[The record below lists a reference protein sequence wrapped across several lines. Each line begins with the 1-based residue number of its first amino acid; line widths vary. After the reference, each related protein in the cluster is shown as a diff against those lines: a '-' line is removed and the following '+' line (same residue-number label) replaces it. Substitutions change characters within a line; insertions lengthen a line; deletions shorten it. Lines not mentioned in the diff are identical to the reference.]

1 MNLAWTPDGILPA
14 DRIRVG
20 IDDRTFEHG
29 LGLFE
34 TFRSRGGRSPLLGRH
49 LARLGRSAAALGL
62 RIEATSL
69 PGPDDVARLSAAVG
83 LPDALFRLTATGG
96 AASGGPSTVWM
107 TCRSLPPA
115 PPAEGIV
122 VGPVPWSIDRNDPLA
137 RHKSLN
143 YWLRRLAFESAA
155 PRGFGEVIL
164 RTADGRDQEGSRTN
178 LFLVREGELITPAAE
193 GPIVPGI
200 LRAVAIERARHLG
213 IPAREV
219 DGLSP
224 EDWAGADDAFLTNSV
239 RGIIPIR
246 SYERIAGD
254 WPRDPGIRRALGAA
268 LADQGS
274 WES

>member
-20 IDDRTFEHG
+20 IDDRAFEHG

-34 TFRSRGGRSPLLGRH
+34 TFRSWRGRAPLLHRH

-62 RIEATSL
+62 VIEPSSL
-69 PGPDDVARLSAAVG
+69 PGPDDVERLSAAAG

-96 AASGGPSTVWM
+96 TTSGGPSTVWM
-107 TCRSLPPA
+107 TCRPLPPA

-143 YWLRRLAFESAA
+143 YWHRRLAFESAA
-155 PRGFGEVIL
+155 PRGLGEVIL
-164 RTADGRDQEGSRTN
+164 RTLDGRDQEGSRTN
-178 LFLVREGELITPAAE
+178 LFLACGGELITPSTG

-200 LRAVAIERARHLG
+200 LRAVAIESARRLG
-213 IPAREV
+213 ILVREV
-219 DGLSP
+219 DGLAP

-246 SYERIAGD
+246 GYERIGGD
-254 WPRDPGIRRALGAA
+254 WPRDAGARRAIAA
-268 LADQGS
+268 SLDDQES
-274 WES
+274 WAS